1 MQMMC
6 DRKVRMLMPKW
17 LITVWLRMRFFA
29 IQGGRLVFLQLA
41 QAAKHPR
48 AAAGSVKSEA

>member
-1 MQMMC
+1 
-6 DRKVRMLMPKW
+6 MLMPKW

-48 AAAGSVKSEA
+48 ATAGSVKSEA